1 MQPEKW
7 YSVREFAATLNLSIN
22 TIHRMLK
29 DKSLRAF
36 KVSDK
41 KWLISSVQENMVAS
55 NFEAGALDDIPILRM
70 AEVQEILGVSPQRVR
85 DLCKK
90 GQMSCTIIRK
100 ARRFTIND
108 LRSYLV
114 KRGKFRASAAKKQ
127 RARELALFARK
138 RLGLD
143 GPDPEIGYD
152 ADSMEELRAIIETI
166 ANLSSDVRRAQC
178 FEHLFR
184 HFRETGRY
192 IGMKPIPQAEES
204 PAAEAQEAEPPLP
217 VAPAEEALLAE
228 APLATESSSSHSPME
243 ESESPFSATG
253 SSSAASPE
261 PNQ

>member
-7 YSVREFAATLNLSIN
+7 YSPREFAALFNLSID
-22 TIHRMLK
+22 TIKRMLK

-36 KVSDK
+36 KVNDQ
-41 KWLISSVQENMVAS
+41 KWLISSIQENMVAS
-55 NFEAGALDDIPILRM
+55 CFETGALDDIPILRM
-70 AEVQEILGVSPQRVR
+70 AEVTEILGVTAQRVR

-100 ARRFTIND
+100 ARRFTVND

-166 ANLSSDVRRAQC
+166 GNLPSDVRRAQC

-192 IGMKPIPQAEES
+192 IGMKPMPK
-204 PAAEAQEAEPPLP
+204 
-217 VAPAEEALLAE
+217 AEEAAE
-228 APLATESSSSHSPME
+228 PVFEPAEPE
-243 ESESPFSATG
+243 ENSALP
-253 SSSAASPE
+253 AAGEIARSG
-261 PNQ
+261 